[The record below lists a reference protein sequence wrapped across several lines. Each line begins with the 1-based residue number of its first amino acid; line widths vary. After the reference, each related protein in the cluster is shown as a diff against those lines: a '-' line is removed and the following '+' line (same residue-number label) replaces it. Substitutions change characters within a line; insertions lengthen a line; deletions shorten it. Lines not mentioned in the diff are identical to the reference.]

1 MILAWDCPFNK
12 SGSLSE
18 QRRNKVYE
26 HDKYIIFSQLDL

>member
-12 SGSLSE
+12 RWISVE